1 MKNREGIMSKRL
13 SLLLIGLI
21 VVLVGCYVQPV
32 RETPPP
38 TAEWVPVTIRATG
51 SGAPPPSAIS
61 PAQARLM
68 AERAAKLDA
77 YRNLLEQAYGVQI
90 TSHSTVKDFVL
101 QNDTIRSRVDAFIK
115 GARVV
120 DTRHLSDGSVEV
132 EMELTLGYEFRQYF
146 PQ

>member
-1 MKNREGIMSKRL
+1 MSKRL

-21 VVLVGCYVQPV
+21 VVLVGCYVAPV
-32 RETPPP
+32 RETPQP
-38 TAEWVPVTIRATG
+38 TAEWVPVAIRATG

-101 QNDTIRSRVDAFIK
+101 QNDTIRSRVEAFIK
-115 GARVV
+115 GAKIT

-132 EMELTLGYEFRQYF
+132 EMELTLGYEFREMFQ
-146 PQ
+146 